1 MLWRDVGGGE
11 AFYSLVI
18 SWVSV
23 FKWVCDSRL
32 WISQC
37 FSVFFLLLLMGW
49 DAKSGLK
56 LGISLPQVTYI
67 LVISQQVRLWL
78 ASLPRGQACLRTECS
93 GVFQNGNFSPHPA
106 RSKTEFFFFDIYCGN
121 LVKFLEVNL
130 IVLHPLSP
138 MSQPP
143 GVFNSQSYS
152 HWDSCNLSITVQV
165 VLSQHWFPRLFQ
177 PWEKQFVLFVPSLLD
192 PKMLWIFQSV

>member
-1 MLWRDVGGGE
+1 
-11 AFYSLVI
+11 
-18 SWVSV
+18 
-23 FKWVCDSRL
+23 
-32 WISQC
+32 
-37 FSVFFLLLLMGW
+37 MGW

-121 LVKFLEVNL
+121 LVKLLEVNL
-130 IVLHPLSP
+130 RQQWGLCKDRPYLSH
-138 MSQPP
+138 SQRLPRP
-143 GVFNSQSYS
+143 ASGSMPA
-152 HWDSCNLSITVQV
+152 TVQYPALV
-165 VLSQHWFPRLFQ
+165 SAVGRFHSS
-177 PWEKQFVLFVPSLLD
+177 VSVPVNYCSLYSL
-192 PKMLWIFQSV
+192 